1 MVTTVQCPC
10 CKKRAVYHDSNPA
23 RPFCSQRC
31 KNIDL
36 GAWASDAFVI
46 QGSSPT
52 SIEALEQLNMAL
64 GDRQD

>member
-1 MVTTVQCPC
+1 
-10 CKKRAVYHDSNPA
+10 VYHDSNPA